1 MIVDYFN
8 FWHFAFIILS
18 IGSYIGLYFL
28 LRNKSDVV
36 KNHVLFG
43 LLVFALI
50 LHYVKAFFPP
60 YSNNI
65 NRFFSDIWFIN
76 ICGANILIF
85 PFIYISNSKKAKDY
99 MFFIGVLSGL
109 IAVCYP
115 IEPILKGDMQ
125 IAEIW
130 DVIRFYVHHTILW
143 IVPLLM
149 VTLKIHKITY
159 KSCINAPTG
168 LLLLML
174 FIMMNQLLQSELG
187 FISLRGDNIFN
198 IAYKNSSYIWGPGED
213 DAIGKFIAFFC
224 PDIFKTLP
232 AGSHVG
238 EEKYWPWF
246 WLVVPCY
253 LVLTP
258 LCLGISMIWDSKNFK
273 TDLTNLYS
281 NVKKY
286 ITSKLKKKE
295 GEN

>member
-1 MIVDYFN
+1 MLVDYFN

-18 IGSYIGLYFL
+18 IASYVGLYFL
-28 LRNKSDVV
+28 LRNKSNVV

-85 PFIYISNSKKAKDY
+85 PFIYLSKSEKAKDY
-99 MFFIGVLSGL
+99 MFFIGLLSGL
-109 IAVCYP
+109 IATCYP
-115 IEPILKGDMQ
+115 IEPILKGDNQ

-130 DVIRFYVHHTILW
+130 DVIRFYIHHSILW

-149 VTLKIHKITY
+149 VTLKVHKITY

-187 FISLRGDNIFN
+187 FISMRGDDLFDIG
-198 IAYKNSSYIWGPGED
+198 YKNSSYIWGPGED
-213 DAIGKFIAFFC
+213 DAIGNFIATFC
-224 PDIFKTLP
+224 PRVFKVVP
-232 AGSHVG
+232 AGEFVG
-238 EEKYWPWF
+238 QEKYWPWF
-246 WLVVPCY
+246 WLIVPAY

-258 LCLGISMIWDSKNFK
+258 LCFGISMIWDWNHFK
-273 TDLTNLYS
+273 TDLTSLY
-281 NVKKY
+281 NNTKNY
-286 ITSKLKKKE
+286 ITSKLKKEK
-295 GEN
+295 GDN

>member
-18 IGSYIGLYFL
+18 VGSYVGLYFL
-28 LRNKSDVV
+28 LKNKSDVV

-43 LLVFALI
+43 LLVFGI
-50 LHYVKAFFPP
+50 VLHYVKAFFPP

-76 ICGANILIF
+76 ICGANILLF
-85 PFIYISNSKKAKDY
+85 PFLYLSKSAKVKDY

-125 IAEIW
+125 VAEIW
-130 DVIRFYVHHTILW
+130 DVIRFYIHHTILW

-149 VTLKIHKITY
+149 VTLKLHKITY
-159 KSCINAPTG
+159 RSALNAPTG

-174 FIMMNQLLQSELG
+174 FIMINQLLQSELG
-187 FISLRGDNIFN
+187 FISLRGNNIFA
-198 IAYKNSSYIWGPGED
+198 IGYKNTSYIWGPGTD
-213 DAIGKFIAFFC
+213 DPIGNFIAIFC
-224 PDIFKTLP
+224 PDVFKTIP
-232 AGSHVG
+232 AGQYVG

-258 LCLGISMIWDSKNFK
+258 LCLGISMIWDRQNFK
-273 TDLTNLYS
+273 NDLVNLFN
-281 NVKKY
+281 NVKTFIKD
-286 ITSKLKKKE
+286 KKAK
-295 GEN
+295 GDN